1 MRILSITAQK
11 PNSTGSGVYLTE
23 LVKEYALLSHE
34 QAVVAGVY
42 REDEVE
48 LPDGVDFYPVYFCE
62 EGLPYPI
69 VGMSDEMPY
78 ISTKYSEMS
87 PEMVEQF
94 RSSFMSVIER
104 AVEELQPDLILCH
117 HLYLLTALVREHFPE
132 RKVYGFCHNTDLR
145 QMQKTDLEREFIR
158 REIGKLD
165 HIFVPQRAQEEGVLA
180 LYPVDKEKITR
191 VGMGYNNQIFH
202 LAEGSRDKE
211 GVTSLVFAGKIAEK
225 KGVMSLLRAMAL
237 LGDEKELD
245 MRKNRKNNS
254 HTYRKRICIM
264 AVLLAGSLM
273 LGGCG
278 VKKEKAAD
286 NELPEIVIGMDYF
299 EPYSYQVSNGEYK
312 GIDVELA
319 KEAFQRLGYQPK
331 FENIVWEDKDELLA
345 EGTIDCLWSC
355 YSMNGREDKYQ
366 WAGPY
371 LYSRQMV
378 AVRKE
383 SEINTIQDLEGK
395 RIAVQA
401 TTKAEDLF
409 LHKIASDLPQMES
422 VNCFSTTN
430 ELYAALRKDYVDAI
444 AGHEAMLGS
453 LVRDGEDAYR
463 MLDESI
469 YTSELGIAFKK
480 GTHKEVAQ
488 ELTETLEEMRNEGIT
503 EEIVKKYG
511 LDADEILPGGKSK

>member
-1 MRILSITAQK
+1 MNAII
-11 PNSTGSGVYLTE
+11 N
-23 LVKEYALLSHE
+23 
-34 QAVVAGVY
+34 
-42 REDEVE
+42 
-48 LPDGVDFYPVYFCE
+48 
-62 EGLPYPI
+62 
-69 VGMSDEMPY
+69 
-78 ISTKYSEMS
+78 
-87 PEMVEQF
+87 QF
-94 RSSFMSVIER
+94 DNTFI
-104 AVEELQPDLILCH
+104 
-117 HLYLLTALVREHFPE
+117 
-132 RKVYGFCHNTDLR
+132 YGH
-145 QMQKTDLEREFIR
+145 K
-158 REIGKLD
+158 
-165 HIFVPQRAQEEGVLA
+165 
-180 LYPVDKEKITR
+180 DK
-191 VGMGYNNQIFH
+191 N
-202 LAEGSRDKE
+202 
-211 GVTSLVFAGKIAEK
+211 
-225 KGVMSLLRAMAL
+225 
-237 LGDEKELD
+237 EKELD

-254 HTYRKRICIM
+254 PTYRKRICIM

-355 YSMNGREDKYQ
+355 YSMNEREDKYQ

-395 RIAVQA
+395 KIAVQA
-401 TTKAEDLF
+401 TTKAEELF
-409 LHKIASDLPQMES
+409 LHKIASDLPQMEQ

-430 ELYAALRKDYVDAI
+430 ELYAALRKNYVDAI

-469 YTSELGIAFKK
+469 YTSEL
-480 GTHKEVAQ
+480 
-488 ELTETLEEMRNEGIT
+488 
-503 EEIVKKYG
+503 
-511 LDADEILPGGKSK
+511 